1 MTRKRS
7 DIPSTTALR
16 HRHGWTQAQLAQFLG
31 VDTATV
37 SRWERGASRPR
48 VAILAALARLATTPP
63 APIAPAPEPEGAGD
77 RRFASDA
84 SIDELV
90 RFVGIDRAR
99 GALRALALQ
108 SRAPE
113 PLRFT
118 VDPTERLRQLD
129 DMLDEQRELIARAE
143 IR

>member
-7 DIPSTTALR
+7 EIPSTTALR

-48 VAILAALARLATTPP
+48 AGVLAALARLTTAPP
-63 APIAPAPEPEGAGD
+63 VAIEPGPEAAGD

-90 RFVGIDRAR
+90 RIVGLDRAR

-108 SRAPE
+108 SRTAE
-113 PLRFT
+113 PIRFI

-129 DMLDEQRELIARAE
+129 DMLDEQRELIAAAE

>member
-7 DIPSTTALR
+7 EIPSTTALR

-48 VAILAALARLATTPP
+48 AGVLAALARLTTAPP
-63 APIAPAPEPEGAGD
+63 VAIEAEPGSKTAGD

-90 RFVGIDRAR
+90 RIVGLDRAR
-99 GALRALALQ
+99 SALRALALQ
-108 SRAPE
+108 SRATE
-113 PLRFT
+113 PIRFP

-129 DMLDEQRELIARAE
+129 DMLDEQRELIAVAE